1 MENLGKSKITN
12 LIILVDVNIDTDPGE
27 CQTNRSKLDTE
38 NVKNT
43 PNGTHKCYENNFIA
57 EKT

>member
-1 MENLGKSKITN
+1 M
-12 LIILVDVNIDTDPGE
+12 DVNIDTDPGE